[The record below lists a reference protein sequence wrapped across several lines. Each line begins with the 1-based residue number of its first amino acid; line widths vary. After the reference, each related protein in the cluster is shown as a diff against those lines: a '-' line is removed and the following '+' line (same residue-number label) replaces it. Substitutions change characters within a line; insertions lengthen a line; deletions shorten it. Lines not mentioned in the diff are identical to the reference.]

1 MKYILSFFFLLN
13 FVYSQPTVQIG
24 MGASYQYDIF
34 YSFEDGITAFPERE
48 NWELAFSVNDIP
60 NIRINSGSGI
70 TLFEVSNNINE
81 WSQINIL
88 PNDAKQLRNSNTNWN
103 NGAFVVDENGNFDSN
118 WIISEDTGEQFLQGS
133 KVYIINYNQETKK
146 VKINSYNDGVYNLTI
161 ANLDNSNEQNIQ
173 VDSNDFID
181 KKFAY
186 YSISNNELIDREPFN
201 FNWDIL
207 FTRYEEEDVTLNN
220 ETMPYIVTGVLTN
233 NNRSFEFDGSLDINP
248 ELNYS
253 NFIFDINNIGYDW
266 KEYSGVFTMVPNRSY
281 YIFNQSE
288 TNLYKLIFN
297 SFSGQA
303 SGNLSFNLEEIEY
316 NQTSLMDNFQNHLNI
331 FPNPNNGNFDIRL
344 PKMVFSAS
352 IFDLNGQLVINKQCD
367 ENCSFDLN
375 NHSKGIYLLK
385 LISNNINLV
394 KKIIVE

>member
-133 KVYIINYNQETKK
+133 KVYIIN
-146 VKINSYNDGVYNLTI
+146 YNDGVYNLTI

-316 NQTSLMDNFQNHLNI
+316 NQTSLLDNFQNHLNI

>member
-13 FVYSQPTVQIG
+13 FVYSQQTVQIG

-48 NWELAFSVNDIP
+48 NWDLAFSVNDIP

-70 TLFEVSNNINE
+70 TLFEVSNDINE

-186 YSISNNELIDREPFN
+186 YSMSNNELIDREPFN

-248 ELNYS
+248 ELNSS

-344 PKMVFSAS
+344 PKVFFSAS

>member
-1 MKYILSFFFLLN
+1 M
-13 FVYSQPTVQIG
+13 
-24 MGASYQYDIF
+24 
-34 YSFEDGITAFPERE
+34 
-48 NWELAFSVNDIP
+48 
-60 NIRINSGSGI
+60 
-70 TLFEVSNNINE
+70 
-81 WSQINIL
+81 
-88 PNDAKQLRNSNTNWN
+88 
-103 NGAFVVDENGNFDSN
+103 
-118 WIISEDTGEQFLQGS
+118 QGS

-146 VKINSYNDGVYNLTI
+146 VKIPRYNDGAYNLTI

-331 FPNPNNGNFDIRL
+331 FQTQI
-344 PKMVFSAS
+344 ME
-352 IFDLNGQLVINKQCD
+352 I
-367 ENCSFDLN
+367 
-375 NHSKGIYLLK
+375 
-385 LISNNINLV
+385 LISDYL
-394 KKIIVE
+394 KCFFSEYF

>member
-344 PKMVFSAS
+344 PKMFFSAS
-352 IFDLNGQLVINKQCD
+352 IFDLNGQLVINKQCN

>member
-233 NNRSFEFDGSLDINP
+233 NNRSFEFDGSLEINP

-344 PKMVFSAS
+344 PKMFFSAS
-352 IFDLNGQLVINKQCD
+352 IFDLNGQLVINKQCN

>member
-13 FVYSQPTVQIG
+13 FVYSQQTVQIG

-103 NGAFVVDENGNFDSN
+103 NGAFVVDENGNFESN
-118 WIISEDTGEQFLQGS
+118 WIISEDTGDQFLQGS

-344 PKMVFSAS
+344 PKMFFSAS
-352 IFDLNGQLVINKQCD
+352 IFDLNGQLVINKQCN

>member
-13 FVYSQPTVQIG
+13 FVYSQQTVQIG
-24 MGASYQYDIF
+24 MGASYQSDIF

-248 ELNYS
+248 ELNSS

-344 PKMVFSAS
+344 PKMFFSAS

>member
-13 FVYSQPTVQIG
+13 FVYSQQTVQIG

>member
-13 FVYSQPTVQIG
+13 FVYSQQTVPIG

-48 NWELAFSVNDIP
+48 NWELAFSVNDNP

-70 TLFEVSNNINE
+70 ALFEVSNNINE
-81 WSQINIL
+81 WSQINSL

-118 WIISEDTGEQFLQGS
+118 WIINEDNGEQFLQGS
-133 KVYIINYNQETKK
+133 KVYIINYDQETKK
-146 VKINSYNDGVYNLTI
+146 VKINSYNDGIYNLTI

-181 KKFAY
+181 KKFIY
-186 YSISNNELIDREPFN
+186 YSLSTNELIDREPFN

-207 FTRYEEEDVTLNN
+207 FTRYEEEYVTLNN

-233 NNRSFEFDGSLDINP
+233 NNRSFEFNGPLDINP
-248 ELNYS
+248 ELNFS

-281 YIFNQSE
+281 YIFNQSQ
-288 TNLYKLIFN
+288 TNLYKIIFN

-303 SGNLSFNLEEIEY
+303 SGNLSFSLEEIQY
-316 NQTSLMDNFQNHLNI
+316 NQTSLIDNFQNHLNV
-331 FPNPNNGNFDIRL
+331 FPNPNSGNFDIKL
-344 PKMVFSAS
+344 PNMFFLAS
-352 IFDLNGQLVINKQCD
+352 IFDLNGQMVINKQCD
-367 ENCSFDLN
+367 ENCTFDLN

-385 LISNNINLV
+385 LTSNNINLV